1 MYSLCRKSIYI
12 HEKSVYNIDVE
23 RAEAITEGGVANE
36 VQRVPEAQPG
46 STRSLLGS
54 LSKGIS
60 GKEKRLNYRK

>member
-46 STRSLLGS
+46 A
-54 LSKGIS
+54 S
-60 GKEKRLNYRK
+60 GERGEREQIRQYHDACECQYR